1 MLKKT
6 ISYIDYDGN
15 AREEDF
21 YFNLNKAELAEM
33 ELSENGGLQKLLKKI
48 IAEQDNSKIVS
59 YFKEIILRSYGEKSL
74 DGRRFIKNADLR
86 EAFEQTEAY
95 SNLFME
101 LASDS
106 EKAAAFVEGII
117 PKDIASEI
125 DRKEIGFVEN
135 N

>member
-59 YFKEIILRSYGEKSL
+59 YFKEIILKSYGEKSL

-117 PKDIASEI
+117 PKDIAREVSKE
-125 DRKEIGFVEN
+125 EIGFVEN